1 MLLKRHDRGK
11 METDMRKARERTYKE
26 RRDWTEIKERHGKG
40 NRRGGP
46 RQNVE
51 KI

>member
-1 MLLKRHDRGK
+1 MLLKRHDKGK
-11 METDMRKARERTYKE
+11 METDRRIAMKRTYKE

-40 NRRGGP
+40 NKRKRP